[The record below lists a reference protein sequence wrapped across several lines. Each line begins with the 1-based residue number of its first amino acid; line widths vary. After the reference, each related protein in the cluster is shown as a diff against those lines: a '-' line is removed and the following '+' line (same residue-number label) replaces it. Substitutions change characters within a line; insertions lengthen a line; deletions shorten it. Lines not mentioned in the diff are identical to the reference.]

1 MATDVDAL
9 SHSTLFW
16 RSFSHFIG
24 GMGVLVFVLA
34 LTPRSHASSYQM
46 MKAEVPCPLFG
57 KLASKLTDTA
67 RILYLI
73 YIGLSLILFIFLLFG
88 GMSVFDALCHTFGT
102 AGKGGFGIYSD
113 SVAHYSSSYLH
124 IVLTIG
130 MIVFGINFNLYYLLL
145 MCHVKD
151 FFHDE
156 ELRWYLGIIL
166 LAIFLIAG
174 NVWHLYDNV
183 FYLCRDVSFT
193 VASIITTTRFTTA
206 NYDLWPMFSH
216 IILLL
221 LIIIGGCAGS
231 TAGGLKVSR
240 VVVNLKIA
248 KNELIRK
255 LQPGRILVTKINKDP
270 FPAKEQRG
278 LHAYMIA
285 YLLIFVV
292 LLLFVS
298 REAGDFSSAF
308 SSVCATFNNVGPGLY
323 RVGPTGNFFHYSQPV
338 KFLLSLGMIAGRL
351 EIWPILIL
359 FSAHTW
365 RKN

>member
-1 MATDVDAL
+1 MVDAFFEISSGLTTTGSSVATDVDAL

-46 MKAEVPCPLFG
+46 MKAEVPGPLFG

-102 AGKGGFGIYSD
+102 AGTGGFGIYSD

-193 VASIITTTRFTTA
+193 VASIITTTGFTTA
-206 NYDLWPMFSH
+206 NYD
-216 IILLL
+216 
-221 LIIIGGCAGS
+221 
-231 TAGGLKVSR
+231 
-240 VVVNLKIA
+240 
-248 KNELIRK
+248 
-255 LQPGRILVTKINKDP
+255 Q
-270 FPAKEQRG
+270 
-278 LHAYMIA
+278 
-285 YLLIFVV
+285 
-292 LLLFVS
+292 
-298 REAGDFSSAF
+298 
-308 SSVCATFNNVGPGLY
+308 
-323 RVGPTGNFFHYSQPV
+323 
-338 KFLLSLGMIAGRL
+338 
-351 EIWPILIL
+351 
-359 FSAHTW
+359 
-365 RKN
+365 